1 MNFRGVPPGFLDLLE
16 GLTAEVV
23 RNRPA
28 DITTFASEHFE
39 NLLKLRGNTEQEIL
53 EDTRRES
60 NTDTREGNFREQEC
74 FLSQAGGSGGLMMEL
89 AANEKAVHSDFF
101 NDFDDLFDDEDLS

>member
-23 RNRPA
+23 RNRPT

-53 EDTRRES
+53 EDTRERD
-60 NTDTREGNFREQEC
+60 TDTREGNHREHERL
-74 FLSQAGGSGGLMMEL
+74 LSQAGGSGGLMMEL

>member
-23 RNRPA
+23 RNRPT

-53 EDTRRES
+53 EDTRES
-60 NTDTREGNFREQEC
+60 DTDTKEGNYREQERL
-74 FLSQAGGSGGLMMEL
+74 LSQAGGSGGLMMEL